1 MKKFEITND
10 ERKRIL
16 EMHIKRSQSHY
27 LMEQD
32 AAITPPTGT
41 TTPSTTGTTTTG
53 ETKPYDITDL
63 QNEAS
68 TEGITGDVSKF
79 ANQESPVCAPP
90 LTGDGQ
96 KDTILKSIF
105 SWAKKQNVQTL
116 KSTLKNVRQK
126 IRETKKAKKEGRLQE
141 HAAAIVIAGVS
152 IAPGI
157 LIAIGAL
164 IIIIILASIIR
175 GSKKRKG
182 GCNPGWWDNL

>member
-10 ERKRIL
+10 ERRRIL

-27 LMEQD
+27 LMEED
-32 AAITPPTGT
+32 GAPTTGGTAPTTVGT
-41 TTPSTTGTTTTG
+41 TPTTTG
-53 ETKPYDITDL
+53 ETKPYDISDL

-68 TEGITGDVSKF
+68 AEGITGDVTKF

-141 HAAAIVIAGVS
+141 QAAAIVIAGVS

-157 LIAIGAL
+157 LIAIGAF
-164 IIIIILASIIR
+164 IIIIILAAIIR
-175 GSKKRKG
+175 SSKKRKG
-182 GCNPGWWDNL
+182 GCNPGWWDKL

>member
-68 TEGITGDVSKF
+68 AEGITGDVSKF

-90 LTGDGQ
+90 MTGDGK
-96 KDTILKSIF
+96 KDTVLKSIF

-126 IRETKKAKKEGRLQE
+126 LRETKKAKKEGRLQE
-141 HAAAIVIAGVS
+141 QAAAIVIAGVS
-152 IAPGI
+152 IGPGI
-157 LIAIGAL
+157 FIAIGAL
-164 IIIIILASIIR
+164 IIIIILAAIIR

>member
-1 MKKFEITND
+1 
-10 ERKRIL
+10 
-16 EMHIKRSQSHY
+16 
-27 LMEQD
+27 MEVAEPG
-32 AAITPPTGT
+32 AAPTTGA
-41 TTPSTTGTTTTG
+41 TTPTTGATTPTTG

-63 QNEAS
+63 KNEAS
-68 TEGITGDVSKF
+68 AEGISGDVSKF

-90 LTGDGQ
+90 MTGDGK

-126 IRETKKAKKEGRLQE
+126 LKETKIAKKEGRLQE
-141 HAAAIVIAGVS
+141 QASAIVIAGVA

-157 LIAIGAL
+157 FIAIGAL
-164 IIIIILASIIR
+164 IIIIILAAIIR

-182 GCNPGWWDNL
+182 GCNSGWWDNL